1 MENNKNTNVTNETF
15 EQQASEYTIEEKV
28 VAKIVKKVVDK
39 VDGILG
45 LQGNILSSI
54 TQSISN
60 NQDSTSGIDVDIED
74 KTAVVKTNLI
84 VEYGKKA
91 PHVFNQLD
99 RLIKEEVLN
108 LTGIK
113 VQAVKANIVDMMTRE
128 EYNKKQSSEENNQEQ

>member
-1 MENNKNTNVTNETF
+1 MENNKINNETF
-15 EQQASEYTIEEKV
+15 ENQVSEYTIEEKV
-28 VAKIVKKVVDK
+28 LTKIVKKVVDK

-60 NQDSTSGIDVDIED
+60 NQDSTSGIDVDIEN
-74 KTAVVKTNLI
+74 KTAVVKTNL
-84 VEYGKKA
+84 VLEYGKKA
-91 PHVFNQLD
+91 PQVFGQLD

-113 VQAVKANIVDMMTRE
+113 VQAVKANIVDVMTKE
-128 EYNKKQSSEENNQEQ
+128 EYNKKKSTEEDDNQE